1 MVAFPDH
8 PALRLRSGLQEQAL
22 RELLRPLL
30 RRPFHRPDPDLS
42 EAQPERAPDLRHLGR
57 RDRQRPADQPHVLL
71 LGAVVPGS
79 ALVPARPLRRTG
91 PGGAGPAQQRP
102 GALSV
107 AAVHAHRVRAGQDVG
122 PADPPL
128 GHHLGAR
135 PHPLRF
141 PGVPGE
147 GMARTEPFHCRGDPG
162 RELGLDHLSLPP
174 RPGDLGV
181 GEMEAG
187 GARHPDRH
195 LLRPHGLRRHDQP
208 VAGRQVGDAPL
219 RLARHRLHLVLAVR
233 HGHQRRISAG
243 RRRLGGFDRRVP
255 ALPLPPLPPHP
266 GLRGGAMSTLISKTT
281 DRHIVYED
289 VSKFYGEV
297 LGVNRVALSVPPG
310 ITGLVG
316 PNGSGKTT
324 LMNLTAGL
332 LRPTRGSISVLGVTP
347 DRPEEMFR
355 LVGYSTQYDAFPP
368 GLTGFQFIESFLRIH
383 GYGRVEAEELTWKAI
398 ERVNLTEAAGRK
410 VAGYSK
416 GMRQRIKLAQ
426 AIAHRPSVL
435 ILDEP
440 LNGLDPMARAEV
452 IALFRELSAAGLHV
466 LVSSHILHEVD
477 LISDQVVLIHGGYV
491 VAEGDIGG
499 VRDEMEE
506 QHPAQVLIRCDRP
519 SLLASRVFLND
530 HVVEARIHD
539 DGKGL
544 LVRTRDADRFY
555 LLLNEV
561 VLDTGLV
568 VETVMPTDADVNAVY
583 EYLI

>member
-1 MVAFPDH
+1 M
-8 PALRLRSGLQEQAL
+8 
-22 RELLRPLL
+22 
-30 RRPFHRPDPDLS
+30 
-42 EAQPERAPDLRHLGR
+42 
-57 RDRQRPADQPHVLL
+57 
-71 LGAVVPGS
+71 
-79 ALVPARPLRRTG
+79 
-91 PGGAGPAQQRP
+91 
-102 GALSV
+102 SV
-107 AAVHAHRVRAGQDVG
+107 
-122 PADPPL
+122 
-128 GHHLGAR
+128 
-135 PHPLRF
+135 
-141 PGVPGE
+141 
-147 GMARTEPFHCRGDPG
+147 
-162 RELGLDHLSLPP
+162 
-174 RPGDLGV
+174 
-181 GEMEAG
+181 
-187 GARHPDRH
+187 
-195 LLRPHGLRRHDQP
+195 
-208 VAGRQVGDAPL
+208 
-219 RLARHRLHLVLAVR
+219 
-233 HGHQRRISAG
+233 
-243 RRRLGGFDRRVP
+243 
-255 ALPLPPLPPHP
+255 
-266 GLRGGAMSTLISKTT
+266 LISTAKTT

-297 LGVNRVALSVPPG
+297 LGVNRVTLTVPPG

-332 LRPTRGSISVLGVTP
+332 LKPTRGSISVLGVTP
-347 DRPEEMFR
+347 DHPEEMFR

-383 GYGRVEAEELTWKAI
+383 GYSRVEAEELAWKAI
-398 ERVNLTEAAGRK
+398 ERVNLVDAAGRK

-452 IALFRELSAAGLHV
+452 IALFRELAAGGLHV

-491 VAEGDIGG
+491 VAEGEIGG

-506 QHPAQVLIRCDRP
+506 EHPAQVLIRCDQP

-530 HVVEARIHD
+530 HVVEARIHE

-544 LVRTRDADRFY
+544 LVRTRDADQFY

-561 VLDTGLV
+561 VLETGLA

-583 EYLI
+583 EYLISNGGKS